1 MNSDACNGHM
11 FQFTPSTAVHTSRPT
26 PKSVTFISNASGQT
40 IFGDCSISA
49 TAINKGQGDAEI
61 RIPLLCCPEMGSQM
75 WACWFRAMCNILNY
89 GGTEKHMWRC
99 REGYRCGCV
108 DIYFGADI

>member
-49 TAINKGQGDAEI
+49 TAISKGQG
-61 RIPLLCCPEMGSQM
+61 
-75 WACWFRAMCNILNY
+75 
-89 GGTEKHMWRC
+89 RC
-99 REGYRCGCV
+99 RDQDFIIVLSGDGQSDVGLLVQSYV
-108 DIYFGADI
+108 